1 MKRPLCVFCT
11 GMMGVEL
18 LCAFL
23 PQTELFVPFAAFF
36 VAFCA
41 LFCIRQKTRA
51 MALCLLAG
59 AAAGAFSVHRT
70 DAQLADVRAR
80 YAGRPVLIT
89 AEVEQV
95 SASYYEGVVDAVLRV
110 ETVNGNPAAFRVECA
125 ALSAC
130 EAGEMIQG
138 KFQLSA
144 PEEGEKISAYADG
157 IALQA
162 EALEDCTVLGQSTS
176 FRART
181 HRLQQRLSA
190 ALRREMSA
198 DTGSVL
204 AAMTVGDRSQLSS
217 GLRAAYRGAG
227 LSHVLVVSGMHVSIL
242 CGDILST
249 LLPRRRERSYR
260 SRRRNAV
267 WKMLLSLLLVGVTGF
282 TPSVQRAAVAVW
294 FSALGVWLYGAPDAL
309 NALAAAGI
317 CMTLPNSY
325 AACDIGFEL
334 SFAAVLGTLAGT
346 ECIRR
351 AREATEEPRIVHV
364 KNGKRIPQ
372 GPTRTPLQKELARRG
387 WALAESICISACASA
402 ATFPVLVLRG
412 LSVSLYAVVSS
423 VAVLWMVQ
431 PLLLLGLGAAFTGLL
446 PVLEPLH
453 WAVSGAASALTG
465 LLNAWACWIAAKPGA
480 GIYFETNYAVV
491 VCLLLLGLFVLALQ
505 GWVRLR
511 VALPCILLAAAVATG
526 VGNALSKDLVH
537 IDLVGSVKAP
547 SVVITQNETAV
558 VLYRS
563 GEQAVE
569 NQLARRGVRTVELV
583 VDLRTSAKT
592 ACPLPAQLKWTTARL
607 PDKTVRKQ
615 RCTAAQV
622 EVLRAGNGTLV
633 RLTIGSRQFVT
644 LQGTV
649 QLGRP
654 LQAEWLLASA
664 AKPDAVRWEKTLALS
679 SAYSW
684 MQGGEELPS
693 SLTLRRHGGERVC

>member
-36 VAFCA
+36 VAFCLLLA
-41 LFCIRQKTRA
+41 AREKTRA
-51 MALCLLAG
+51 FALCLLAG
-59 AAAGAFSVHRT
+59 AAAGAFSVQRT
-70 DAQLADVRAR
+70 ETRLAETRAH
-80 YAGRPVLIT
+80 YAGRPVQIT

-95 SASYYEGVVDAVLRV
+95 SASYYEGIVDAVLRV
-110 ETVNGNPAAFRVECA
+110 ETVNGQAADFRIECA
-125 ALSAC
+125 ELSAC
-130 EAGEMIQG
+130 AAGERIQG
-138 KFQLSA
+138 KFQLLE
-144 PEEGEKISAYADG
+144 PEADEKVNTYADG

-162 EALEDCTVLGQSTS
+162 EALEKCTVLGQSNS

-181 HRLQQRLSA
+181 HRLQQKLSE

-198 DTGSVL
+198 DTGGVL

-242 CGDILST
+242 CGDILGAV
-249 LLPRRRERSYR
+249 LPRRRERGYR
-260 SRRRNAV
+260 SRKRNAV
-267 WKMLLSLLLVGVTGF
+267 WRALLALLLVGVTGF
-282 TPSVQRAAVAVW
+282 TPSVRRAAVAVW
-294 FSALGVWLYGAPDAL
+294 FSALGVWVYGAPDAL

-334 SFAAVLGTLAGT
+334 SFAAVLGTLAGA

-351 AREATEEPRIVHV
+351 AHEATEKPRIVHI
-364 KNGKRIPQ
+364 KNGKRVPE
-372 GPTRTPLQKELARRG
+372 RAAKTPLQRELSQRG
-387 WALAESICISACASA
+387 WALAESLCISACASA

-423 VAVLWMVQ
+423 VAVLWLVQ
-431 PLLLLGLGAAFTGLL
+431 PMLLLGLGTAFTGLL

-453 WAVSGAASALTG
+453 WAISWAASVLTG
-465 LLNAWACWIAAKPGA
+465 LLNAWAGWIAAKPGA
-480 GIYFETNYAVV
+480 SLYFDTVYAALVS
-491 VCLLLLGLFVLALQ
+491 LLLLGLLALALQ

-511 VALPCILLAAAVATG
+511 VALPCILLAAAVAVGT
-526 VGNALSKDLVH
+526 GNALSKELVH
-537 IDLVGSVKAP
+537 IDLVGSARAP
-547 SVVITQNETAV
+547 SVVIAQNETAI

-563 GEQAVE
+563 GEKAVE

-592 ACPLPAQLKWTTARL
+592 PCPLPAQLKWTAAKL
-607 PDKTVRKQ
+607 PDGTTRAQ
-615 RCTAAQV
+615 RCTPASV
-622 EVLRAGNGTLV
+622 ELLRAGSGTLV
-633 RLTIGSRQFVT
+633 RLTIGNRQFVT

-654 LQAEWLLASA
+654 LQTEWLLASA
-664 AKPDAVRWEKTLALS
+664 AKPGAVRWEKTLSLS
-679 SAYSW
+679 STYSW
-684 MQGGEELPS
+684 MQGGENLPS
-693 SLTLRRHGGERVC
+693 ALTVRRRGGERAR